1 MPNDPI
7 FRTIIV
13 CLGVTV
19 IAGAFLALTGEH
31 YFQDEGLKD
40 LGVGIV
46 LVAGACYLFFRIM
59 GVRRARRAAREAK
72 AEDNSPSE
80 SDEGRGQ

>member
-7 FRTIIV
+7 FRTILI

-19 IAGAFLALTGEH
+19 IAGAVLALTGEK

-59 GVRRARRAAREAK
+59 GVRRARREKRQAK
-72 AEDNSPSE
+72 AEDTRTSE
-80 SDEGRGQ
+80 SDDDRGQ